1 MDPTSRPPQR
11 ERTPLPC
18 CCHAEHLTD
27 RELEVL
33 CHLAAGLT
41 NEEAAE
47 KMHVSAHTI
56 AGHVQTMRGRFGAR
70 TRTDLVFRACAAGLL
85 NPVWPPSPTGRRC
98 VHRQSPPTPGQ
109 QGHRP

>member
-1 MDPTSRPPQR
+1 MDPTNGSPC
-11 ERTPLPC
+11 ERTPEQC

-33 CHLAAGLT
+33 CYLAAGLT

-70 TRTDLVFRACAAGLL
+70 TRTDLVFRASAAGLL
-85 NPVWPPSPTGRRC
+85 KPVWPPSLTGRRC
-98 VHRQSPPTPGQ
+98 VPLRG
-109 QGHRP
+109 